1 MAEALP
7 LPRPGALSATQ
18 LSGPIVILLVL
29 CMLVVPLPP
38 AAISFLFALN
48 ISAGLVILGASLY
61 IPSPSEF
68 SSFPSV
74 LLTTT
79 LMRLALNVATARA
92 ILLNG
97 FTGPGAAGRVIES
110 FGQFAVGGNY
120 VVGGIIFVILII
132 INFVVVTKGASR
144 VAEVSARFMLDSLPG
159 RQMAIDAEINA
170 GILSPQAAERRRDTL
185 RREADFFGAMDGA
198 SKFVRGDVVAAMI
211 ILVVNMLGGLI
222 IGTLQDGLPLAD
234 AARTY
239 TLLTVGDGL
248 AAQIPSL
255 TISVAAGLVVTRV
268 ATGEDIGQQIKSQ
281 LSKYPQAL
289 AIAGAIMGAI
299 GVVPQMA
306 HIPFLALG
314 GALGVSAWRLSR
326 SAIAQNEAI
335 AAGMAA
341 PAAPNEVK
349 ADSLLDVTGVDPLG
363 MNIGFAL
370 APLVGTPPSAATP
383 GGQDAGRLLNR
394 LTAVRQR
401 YGRAMGFLVPAVH
414 IRDSSDLPAHGYR
427 FALRGASIGGGEAW
441 PGQFLAIEGPMVTEK
456 LSLGRAVK
464 DPAFGQSAI
473 WIPQSAIPEAEE
485 LGYTVVDAASAIATH
500 FAEILKRHGAELLGR
515 PQVEGLMTRLAET
528 TPRLAEDLRTNL
540 SIGII
545 RQVLQGLLSEEV
557 PIRDF
562 ERIGEALV
570 EEADGQIKDVE
581 RLLAAVRLRLGR
593 FIVAQCA
600 GTDPVFRVAVLQTR
614 LEALITKSL
623 RTAKESGIG
632 TEIEAETATHLR
644 DAAQA
649 AASAM
654 RARGQKPVLVVQGA
668 IRRPVARTVSG
679 ILPVIALEE
688 IPETTK
694 LQVVQTAEPGTVP
707 EASHA

>member
-1 MAEALP
+1 MAEAAI
-7 LPRPGALSATQ
+7 LPRPGSLSATQ

-29 CMLVVPLPP
+29 AMLVVPLPP

-74 LLTTT
+74 LLATT

-97 FTGPGAAGRVIES
+97 YTGPGAAGRVIES
-110 FGQFAVGGNY
+110 FGQFAVGGNF

-132 INFVVVTKGASR
+132 INFMVVTKGASR

-170 GILSPQAAERRRDTL
+170 GILSPQAAERRRDNL

-211 ILVVNMLGGLI
+211 ILVVNMLGGLV

-289 AIAGAIMGAI
+289 AIAAAIMGAI
-299 GVVPQMA
+299 GLVPQMA
-306 HIPFLALG
+306 HVPFLIFAAALG
-314 GALGVSAWRLSR
+314 TAAWRLSQT
-326 SAIAQNEAI
+326 AKAQDEAA
-335 AAGMAA
+335 AAGIA
-341 PAAPNEVK
+341 PAAAQNNEVK
-349 ADSLLDVTGVDPLG
+349 TDSLIDVTGVDPLG

-370 APLVGTPPSAATP
+370 APLVGP
-383 GGQDAGRLLNR
+383 GEGRLLNR

-427 FALRGASIGGGEAW
+427 FTLRGASIGGGEAW
-441 PGQFLAIEGPMVTEK
+441 PGQWLAIEGPMVTEK
-456 LSLGRAVK
+456 LSIGRIVK
-464 DPAFGQSAI
+464 DPAFGQAAV
-473 WIPQSAIPEAEE
+473 WIPQGGIPAAED
-485 LGYTVVDAASAIATH
+485 LGYTVVDAPSAMATH

-540 SIGII
+540 SIGLI
-545 RQVLQGLLSEEV
+545 RQVLQGLPAEEV

-570 EEADGQIKDVE
+570 EAADGGTKDIE
-581 RLLAAVRLRLGR
+581 KLLAAVRLRLGR
-593 FIVAQCA
+593 FIVTQVA
-600 GTDPVFRVAVLQTR
+600 GAEPTLRVAVLQQR
-614 LEALITKSL
+614 LEELVAKSL
-623 RTAKESGIG
+623 RTGRESGLG
-632 TEIEAETATHLR
+632 PEVEAETATHLR
-644 DAAQA
+644 QA
-649 AASAM
+649 AENAARAM
-654 RARGQKPVLVVQGA
+654 RLRGLKPVLVVQGV
-668 IRRPVARTVSG
+668 IRRAIARAIGGIIPV
-679 ILPVIALEE
+679 LALEE
-688 IPETTK
+688 IPETLP
-694 LQVVQTAEPGTVP
+694 LQVVHTAEPG
-707 EASHA
+707 AANG

>member
-1 MAEALP
+1 MADTLALP
-7 LPRPGALSATQ
+7 SSRAFSLGQ
-18 LSGPIVILLVL
+18 LSGPIVILMVLV
-29 CMLVVPLPP
+29 MLAIPLPGP
-38 AAISFLFALN
+38 AISFLFALN
-48 ISAGLVILGASLY
+48 ISAGLVILAASLY

-74 LLTTT
+74 LLATT

-97 FTGPGAAGRVIES
+97 YTGPGAAGHVIES

-222 IGTLQDGLPLAD
+222 IGTLQFGLPLGD

-268 ATGEDIGQQIKSQ
+268 ATGEDIGAQIKSQ

-289 AIAGAIMGAI
+289 AIAAAITTAI
-299 GVVPQMA
+299 GLVPQMA
-306 HIPFLALG
+306 HIPFLLLG
-314 GALGVSAWRLSR
+314 VALGVSAWRLSR
-326 SAIAQNEAI
+326 AQPEAEQI
-335 AAGMAA
+335 EAAQGENSKA
-341 PAAPNEVK
+341 EVK
-349 ADSLLDVTGVDPLG
+349 PDNLIDVSGVDPLG

-370 APLVGTPPSAATP
+370 APMVGT
-383 GGQDAGRLLNR
+383 GEGRLLGR

-414 IRDSSDLPAHGYR
+414 IRDSSELAAHGYR
-427 FALRGASIGGGEAW
+427 FTLRGATIGSGEAW
-441 PGQFLAIEGPMVTEK
+441 PGQWLAIEGPMVVEK
-456 LSLGRAVK
+456 LAIGRPVK
-464 DPAFGQSAI
+464 DAAFGQNAV
-473 WIPQSAIPEAEE
+473 WIPQGAIPAAEE
-485 LGYTVVDAASAIATH
+485 LGYTVVDTASAVATH
-500 FAEILKRHGAELLGR
+500 FAEVLKRYGADLLGR
-515 PQVEGLMTRLAET
+515 PQVEGLITRLAET
-528 TPRLAEDLRTNL
+528 TPRLAEDLRATL
-540 SIGII
+540 SAGII
-545 RQVLQGLLSEEV
+545 RQVCQGLLAEEV
-557 PIRDF
+557 PVRDF
-562 ERIGEALV
+562 ERIAEALV
-570 EEADGQIKDVE
+570 EAADGGAKEPE

-593 FIVAQCA
+593 FIA
-600 GTDPVFRVAVLQTR
+600 GQFMGSDPTLRVSVLQPK
-614 LEALITKSL
+614 LEELVTKSL
-623 RTAKESGIG
+623 RAARENAGG
-632 TEIEAETATHLR
+632 EVEAEIATHLR
-644 DAAQA
+644 QA
-649 AASAM
+649 AEQAAKAM
-654 RARGQKPVLVVQGA
+654 RARGSKPVLVVQA
-668 IRRPVARTVSG
+668 AMRRAVAKCVSG
-679 ILPVIALEE
+679 LLPVIALEE
-688 IPETTK
+688 IPETMP
-694 LQVVQTAEPGTVP
+694 LQVVHTAEPANG
-707 EASHA
+707 

>member
-1 MAEALP
+1 MADTLA
-7 LPRPGALSATQ
+7 LPRPRAFSLGQ
-18 LSGPIVILLVL
+18 LSGPLVILMVLV
-29 CMLVVPLPP
+29 MLAIPLPGP
-38 AAISFLFALN
+38 AISFLFALN
-48 ISAGLVILGASLY
+48 ISAGLVILAASLY

-74 LLTTT
+74 LLATT

-97 FTGPGAAGRVIES
+97 YTGPGAAGHVIES

-170 GILSPQAAERRRDTL
+170 GILSPQAAERRRDAL

-222 IGTLQDGLPLAD
+222 IGTLQFGLPLGD

-255 TISVAAGLVVTRV
+255 TISVAAGLIVTRV
-268 ATGEDIGQQIKSQ
+268 ATGEDIGAQIKSQ

-289 AIAGAIMGAI
+289 AIAAAITTAI
-299 GVVPQMA
+299 GLVPQMA
-306 HIPFLALG
+306 HIPFLLLG

-326 SAIAQNEAI
+326 AQPEAAQAA
-335 AAGMAA
+335 AAGDTENGKA
-341 PAAPNEVK
+341 EVK
-349 ADSLLDVTGVDPLG
+349 PDSLIDVSGVDPLG

-370 APLVGTPPSAATP
+370 APMVGQGEA
-383 GGQDAGRLLNR
+383 RLLGR

-414 IRDSSDLPAHGYR
+414 IRDSSELPAHGYR
-427 FALRGASIGGGEAW
+427 FTLRGATIGGGEAW
-441 PGQFLAIEGPMVTEK
+441 PGQWLAIEGPMVVEK
-456 LSLGRAVK
+456 LAIGRPVK
-464 DPAFGQSAI
+464 DAAFGQNAV
-473 WIPQSAIPEAEE
+473 WIPQGGIPAAEE
-485 LGYTVVDAASAIATH
+485 LGYTVVDTASAMATH
-500 FAEILKRHGAELLGR
+500 FAEVLKRYGADLLGR
-515 PQVEGLMTRLAET
+515 PQVEGLITRLAET
-528 TPRLAEDLRTNL
+528 TPRLAEDLRATL
-540 SIGII
+540 SAGII
-545 RQVLQGLLSEEV
+545 RQVCQGLLAEEV
-557 PIRDF
+557 PVRDF
-562 ERIGEALV
+562 ERIAEALV
-570 EEADGQIKDVE
+570 EAADGGAKEPE

-593 FIVAQCA
+593 FIA
-600 GTDPVFRVAVLQTR
+600 GQFMGSDPTLRVSVLQPK
-614 LEALITKSL
+614 LEELVTKSL
-623 RTAKESGIG
+623 RAARENAGG
-632 TEIEAETATHLR
+632 EVEAEIATHLR
-644 DAAQA
+644 QA
-649 AASAM
+649 AEQAAKAM
-654 RARGQKPVLVVQGA
+654 RARSAKPVLVVQA
-668 IRRPVARTVSG
+668 AMRRAVAKCVSG
-679 ILPVIALEE
+679 IIPVIALEE
-688 IPETTK
+688 IPETMP
-694 LQVVQTAEPGTVP
+694 LQVVHTAESANG
-707 EASHA
+707 

>member
-1 MAEALP
+1 MANALALP
-7 LPRPGALSATQ
+7 RPPGALSFTQ

-29 CMLVVPLPP
+29 VMLVVPLPP

-74 LLTTT
+74 LLATT

-97 FTGPGAAGRVIES
+97 YTGPGAAGHVIES

-120 VVGGIIFVILII
+120 VVGGIIFLILII
-132 INFVVVTKGASR
+132 INFTVVTKGASR

-170 GILSPQAAERRRDTL
+170 GLLSPAAAERRRDNL

-222 IGTLQDGLPLAD
+222 IGTLQYGLPLAD

-268 ATGEDIGQQIKSQ
+268 ATGEDIGEQIRSQ
-281 LSKYPQAL
+281 LAKYPQAL
-289 AIAGAIMGAI
+289 AIAAAITGAI
-299 GVVPQMA
+299 GLVPQMA
-306 HIPFLALG
+306 HIPFLLLATALG
-314 GALGVSAWRLSR
+314 TAAWRLDR
-326 SAIAQNEAI
+326 AAKI
-335 AAGMAA
+335 AASPEAAAKALPA
-341 PAAPNEVK
+341 PAEVK
-349 ADSLLDVTGVDPLG
+349 SDSLVDVTGVDPLG
-363 MNIGFAL
+363 MNIGFGL
-370 APLVGTPPSAATP
+370 APLVGQ
-383 GGQDAGRLLNR
+383 GEGRLLNR

-414 IRDSSDLPAHGYR
+414 VRDSSDLPAHGYR
-427 FALRGASIGGGEAW
+427 FTLRGAAIGGGEAW
-441 PGQFLAIEGPMVTEK
+441 PGQWLAIEGPMVVEK
-456 LSLGRAVK
+456 LTIGRPVK
-464 DPAFGQSAI
+464 DPAFGQAAVWVPQGS
-473 WIPQSAIPEAEE
+473 IPIAEE
-485 LGYTVVDAASAIATH
+485 LGYTVVDAPSAMATH

-515 PQVEGLMTRLAET
+515 PQVEGLLTRLAET
-528 TPRLAEDLRTNL
+528 TPRLAEDLRNTL
-540 SIGII
+540 SVGMV
-545 RQVLQGLLSEEV
+545 RQVLQGLLAEEV

-562 ERIGEALV
+562 ERIAEALV
-570 EEADGQIKDVE
+570 EAGDGGAKDPDK
-581 RLLAAVRLRLGR
+581 LLAAVRLRLGR
-593 FIVAQCA
+593 FIVSQIA
-600 GTDPVFRVAVLQTR
+600 GADPAFRVAVLPSK
-614 LEALITKSL
+614 LEELIGKSL
-623 RTAKESGIG
+623 RTSKDNAIG
-632 TEIEAETATHLR
+632 AEVEAETAQHLR
-644 DAAQA
+644 QA
-649 AASAM
+649 AEQAAKSM
-654 RARGQKPVLVVQGA
+654 RARGLKPVLVVPA
-668 IRRPVARTVSG
+668 ALRRAVARAAAG
-679 ILPVIALEE
+679 LIPVVALEE
-688 IPETTK
+688 IPDTMP
-694 LQVVQTAEPGTVP
+694 LQVVQSAEPGVV
-707 EASHA
+707 HG

>member
-1 MAEALP
+1 MADAAI

-29 CMLVVPLPP
+29 AMLVVPLPP

-74 LLTTT
+74 LLATT

-97 FTGPGAAGRVIES
+97 YTGPGAAGHVIES
-110 FGQFAVGGNY
+110 FGQFAVGGNF

-132 INFVVVTKGASR
+132 INFMVVTKGASR

-170 GILSPQAAERRRDTL
+170 GILSPQAAERRRENL

-222 IGTLQDGLPLAD
+222 IGTLQYGLPLAD

-255 TISVAAGLVVTRV
+255 TISVAAGLIVTRV
-268 ATGEDIGQQIKSQ
+268 ATGEDIGQQVKSQ

-289 AIAGAIMGAI
+289 AIAAGIMGAI
-299 GVVPQMA
+299 GLVPQMA
-306 HIPFLALG
+306 HIPFLMFATGLG
-314 GALGVSAWRLSR
+314 ITAWRLSR
-326 SAIAQNEAI
+326 TAIAQDAAV
-335 AAGMAA
+335 AAGKA
-341 PAAPNEVK
+341 PAAAASSEVK
-349 ADSLLDVTGVDPLG
+349 VDTLVDVTGVDPLG

-370 APLVGTPPSAATP
+370 APLVGQ
-383 GGQDAGRLLNR
+383 GEGRLLNR

-427 FALRGASIGGGEAW
+427 FTLRGASIGGGEAW
-441 PGQFLAIEGPMVTEK
+441 PGQWLAIEGPLVTEK
-456 LSLGRAVK
+456 LSIGRAVK
-464 DPAFGQSAI
+464 DPAFGHAAV
-473 WIPQSAIPEAEE
+473 WIPQSAIPAAEE
-485 LGYTVVDAASAIATH
+485 LGYTVVDAPSAMATH

-540 SIGII
+540 TIGLI
-545 RQVLQGLLSEEV
+545 RQVLQGLLAEEV

-570 EEADGQIKDVE
+570 EAADGPSKDVD

-593 FIVAQCA
+593 FIVTQYA
-600 GTDPVFRVAVLQTR
+600 GSESVLRVAVLQSR
-614 LEALITKSL
+614 LEELVTKSL
-623 RTAKESGIG
+623 RTGKESGIG
-632 TEIEAETATHLR
+632 QEIEAETATHLR
-644 DAAQA
+644 QA
-649 AASAM
+649 AEAATRAM
-654 RARGQKPVLVVQGA
+654 RGRGQKPVLVVQGA
-668 IRRPVARTVSG
+668 IRRAVARAVSG
-679 ILPVIALEE
+679 VMPVIALEE
-688 IPETTK
+688 IPETLP
-694 LQVVQTAEPGTVP
+694 LQVVQTAEPGG
-707 EASHA
+707 ANG

>member
-1 MAEALP
+1 MADALA
-7 LPRPGALSATQ
+7 LPRPRGFSLGQ
-18 LSGPIVILLVL
+18 LSGPVVILLVL
-29 CMLVVPLPP
+29 VMLAMPLPP

-74 LLTTT
+74 LLATT

-97 FTGPGAAGRVIES
+97 YTGPGAAGHVIES

-211 ILVVNMLGGLI
+211 ILAVNMVGGLV
-222 IGTLQDGLPLAD
+222 IGCLQYGLPLGD

-255 TISVAAGLVVTRV
+255 TISIAAGLVVTRV
-268 ATGEDIGQQIKSQ
+268 ATGEDIGAQIKSQ

-289 AIAGAIMGAI
+289 AIAAAITIAI
-299 GVVPQMA
+299 GLVPQMA
-306 HIPFLALG
+306 HIPFLLLG
-314 GALGVSAWRLSR
+314 GALGVSSWRLSR
-326 SAIAQNEAI
+326 TKPDAEQIEAAQNENAK
-335 AAGMAA
+335 
-341 PAAPNEVK
+341 PEVK
-349 ADSLLDVTGVDPLG
+349 PDSLTDVSGVDPLG

-370 APLVGTPPSAATP
+370 APMVGQ
-383 GGQDAGRLLNR
+383 GEGRLLGR

-414 IRDSSDLPAHGYR
+414 IRDSSELPAHGYR
-427 FALRGASIGGGEAW
+427 FTLRGAAIGGGEAW
-441 PGQFLAIEGPMVTEK
+441 PGQWLAIEGPMVVDK
-456 LSLGRAVK
+456 LSVGRPVK
-464 DPAFGQSAI
+464 DPAFGQNAV
-473 WIPQSAIPEAEE
+473 WIPQGAIPAAEE
-485 LGYTVVDAASAIATH
+485 LGYTVVDAASALATH
-500 FAEILKRHGAELLGR
+500 FAEVLKRYGADLLGR

-528 TPRLAEDLRTNL
+528 TPRLAEDLRAAL
-540 SIGII
+540 PAGVI
-545 RQVLQGLLSEEV
+545 RQVCQGLLAEEV
-557 PIRDF
+557 PVRDF
-562 ERIGEALV
+562 ERIAEALV
-570 EEADGQIKDVE
+570 EAADGGAKDPE

-593 FIVAQCA
+593 FIA
-600 GTDPVFRVAVLQTR
+600 GQFMGAEPALRVAVLQPK
-614 LEALITKSL
+614 LEELVGKSL
-623 RTAKESGIG
+623 RAAREAAGG
-632 TEIEAETATHLR
+632 EVEAEIATHLR
-644 DAAQA
+644 QA
-649 AASAM
+649 AEQTAKAM
-654 RARGQKPVLVVQGA
+654 RARGAKPVLVVQA
-668 IRRPVARTVSG
+668 AMRRAVAKCVSG
-679 ILPVIALEE
+679 LLPVIALEE
-688 IPETTK
+688 IPETMP
-694 LQVVQTAEPGTVP
+694 LQVVHTAEPANG
-707 EASHA
+707 

>member
-1 MAEALP
+1 MAEAAI
-7 LPRPGALSATQ
+7 LPRPGSLSATQ

-29 CMLVVPLPP
+29 AMLVVPLPP

-74 LLTTT
+74 LLATT

-97 FTGPGAAGRVIES
+97 YTGPGAAGRVIES
-110 FGQFAVGGNY
+110 FGQFAVGGNF

-132 INFVVVTKGASR
+132 INFMVVTKGASR

-170 GILSPQAAERRRDTL
+170 GILSPQAAERRRDNL

-211 ILVVNMLGGLI
+211 ILVVNMLGGLV

-289 AIAGAIMGAI
+289 AIAAAIMGAI
-299 GVVPQMA
+299 GLVPQMA
-306 HIPFLALG
+306 HVPFLIFAAALG
-314 GALGVSAWRLSR
+314 TAAWRLSQT
-326 SAIAQNEAI
+326 AKAQDEAA
-335 AAGMAA
+335 AAGIA
-341 PAAPNEVK
+341 PAAAQNNEVK
-349 ADSLLDVTGVDPLG
+349 TDSLIDVTGVDPLG

-370 APLVGTPPSAATP
+370 APLVGP
-383 GGQDAGRLLNR
+383 GEGRLLNR

-427 FALRGASIGGGEAW
+427 FTLRGASIGGGEAW
-441 PGQFLAIEGPMVTEK
+441 PGQWLAIEGPMVTEK
-456 LSLGRAVK
+456 LSIGRIVK
-464 DPAFGQSAI
+464 DPAFGQAAV
-473 WIPQSAIPEAEE
+473 WIPQGGIPAAED
-485 LGYTVVDAASAIATH
+485 LGYTVVDAPSAMATH

-540 SIGII
+540 SIGLI
-545 RQVLQGLLSEEV
+545 RQVLQGLLAEEV

-570 EEADGQIKDVE
+570 EAADGGTKDIE
-581 RLLAAVRLRLGR
+581 KLLAAVRLRLGR
-593 FIVAQCA
+593 FIVTQVA
-600 GTDPVFRVAVLQTR
+600 GAEPTLRVAVLQQR
-614 LEALITKSL
+614 LEELVAKSL
-623 RTAKESGIG
+623 RTGRESGLG
-632 TEIEAETATHLR
+632 PEVEAETATHLR
-644 DAAQA
+644 QA
-649 AASAM
+649 AENAARAM
-654 RARGQKPVLVVQGA
+654 RLRGLKPVLVVQGV
-668 IRRPVARTVSG
+668 IRRAIARAIGGIIPV
-679 ILPVIALEE
+679 LALEE
-688 IPETTK
+688 IPETLP
-694 LQVVQTAEPGTVP
+694 LQVVHTAEPG
-707 EASHA
+707 AANG

>member
-1 MAEALP
+1 MADAAALP
-7 LPRPGALSATQ
+7 RANPLSLTQ
-18 LSGPIVILLVL
+18 LSGPIVVLLVL
-29 CMLVVPLPP
+29 VMLVVPLPP
-38 AAISFLFALN
+38 ACISFLFALN

-61 IPSPSEF
+61 IPSPAEF

-74 LLTTT
+74 LLATT

-97 FTGPGAAGRVIES
+97 YAGPGAAGRVIES

-170 GILSPQAAERRRDTL
+170 GILSPQAAERRREML

-211 ILVVNMLGGLI
+211 ILVVNMVGGLI
-222 IGTLQDGLPLAD
+222 IGTLQFGLPLAD

-268 ATGEDIGQQIKSQ
+268 ATGEDIGGQIKSQ

-289 AIAGAIMGAI
+289 AIAAALTGAI
-299 GVVPQMA
+299 GLIPEMA
-306 HIPFLALG
+306 HIPFFALAAALG
-314 GALGVSAWRLSR
+314 AASWRLSR
-326 SAIAQNEAI
+326 AAQAPEA
-335 AAGMAA
+335 AAEAGKTGGIDNQ
-341 PAAPNEVK
+341 PAEAKV
-349 ADSLLDVTGVDPLG
+349 DSLVDVTGVDPLG

-370 APLVGTPPSAATP
+370 TPLVGA
-383 GGQDAGRLLNR
+383 GEGRLLNR

-414 IRDSSDLPAHGYR
+414 IRDSSELTAHGYR
-427 FALRGASIGGGEAW
+427 FTLRGAAIGGGEVW
-441 PGQFLAIEGPMVTEK
+441 PGQWLAIEGPMVTEK
-456 LSLGRAVK
+456 LTIGRAVK
-464 DPAFGQSAI
+464 DAAFGQAAV
-473 WIPQSAIPEAEE
+473 WIPQGAIPAAEE
-485 LGYTVVDAASAIATH
+485 LGYTVVDAPSAIATH
-500 FAEILKRHGAELLGR
+500 FAEILKRYGAELLGR

-540 SIGII
+540 SIGVV
-545 RQVLQGLLSEEV
+545 RQVLQGLLAEEV

-562 ERIGEALV
+562 ERIAEALV
-570 EEADGQIKDVE
+570 EAGDAGAKEPEK
-581 RLLAAVRLRLGR
+581 LLAAVRLRLGR
-593 FIVAQCA
+593 FIVSQLA
-600 GTDPVFRVAVLQTR
+600 GTETTLRVAVLQPK
-614 LEALITKSL
+614 LEELIGKSL
-623 RTAKESGIG
+623 RTAKDGGMGAEV
-632 TEIEAETATHLR
+632 EAETAQHLR
-644 DAAQA
+644 DAAVQA
-649 AASAM
+649 ARTM
-654 RARGQKPVLVVQGA
+654 RAKGARPVLVVQANMRRA
-668 IRRPVARTVSG
+668 IARTVSG
-679 ILPVIALEE
+679 LLPVVALEE
-688 IPETTK
+688 IPDTMP
-694 LQVVQTAEPGTVP
+694 LQVITTAEPGGV
-707 EASHA
+707 HA

>member
-1 MAEALP
+1 MADAAI

-29 CMLVVPLPP
+29 AMLVVPLPP

-74 LLTTT
+74 LLATT

-97 FTGPGAAGRVIES
+97 YTGPGAAGHVIES
-110 FGQFAVGGNY
+110 FGQFAVGGNF

-132 INFVVVTKGASR
+132 INFMVVTKGASR

-170 GILSPQAAERRRDTL
+170 GILSPQAAERRRDNL

-222 IGTLQDGLPLAD
+222 IGTMQDGLPLAD

-255 TISVAAGLVVTRV
+255 TISVAAGLIVTRV
-268 ATGEDIGQQIKSQ
+268 ATGEDIGRQIQSQ

-289 AIAGAIMGAI
+289 AIAAAIMGAI
-299 GVVPQMA
+299 GLVPQMA
-306 HIPFLALG
+306 HIPFLLFAAALG
-314 GALGVSAWRLSR
+314 TAAWRLSR
-326 SAIAQNEAI
+326 TAIANDAAV
-335 AAGMAA
+335 AAGKPAAAA
-341 PAAPNEVK
+341 PTEVK
-349 ADSLLDVTGVDPLG
+349 PDSLIDVTGVDPLG

-370 APLVGTPPSAATP
+370 APLVGP
-383 GGQDAGRLLNR
+383 GEGRLLNR
-394 LTAVRQR
+394 LTSVRQR

-427 FALRGASIGGGEAW
+427 FTLRGASIGGGEAW
-441 PGQFLAIEGPMVTEK
+441 PGQWLAIEGPMVTEK
-456 LSLGRAVK
+456 LSIGRPVK
-464 DPAFGQSAI
+464 DPAFGQAAV
-473 WIPQSAIPEAEE
+473 WVPQSAIPAAEE
-485 LGYTVVDAASAIATH
+485 LGYTVVDAPSAMATH

-540 SIGII
+540 TIGLI
-545 RQVLQGLLSEEV
+545 RQVLQGLLAEEV

-570 EEADGQIKDVE
+570 EAADGPMKDVD

-593 FIVAQCA
+593 FIVTQCA
-600 GTDPVFRVAVLQTR
+600 GTEPILRVAVLQQR
-614 LEALITKSL
+614 LEELVSKSL
-623 RTAKESGIG
+623 RTGKESGIG
-632 TEIEAETATHLR
+632 PEIEAETATHLR
-644 DAAQA
+644 QA
-649 AASAM
+649 AESASRAM
-654 RARGQKPVLVVQGA
+654 RGRGQKPVLVVQGP
-668 IRRPVARTVSG
+668 IRRAVARAIGG
-679 ILPVIALEE
+679 IMPVIALEE
-688 IPETTK
+688 IPETLP
-694 LQVVQTAEPGTVP
+694 LQVVQTAEPG
-707 EASHA
+707 AAHG

>member
-1 MAEALP
+1 MAETAT
-7 LPRPGALSATQ
+7 LPRVSALSATQ
-18 LSGPIVILLVL
+18 LSGPIVVLLVL
-29 CMLVVPLPP
+29 VMLVVPLPP

-61 IPSPSEF
+61 IPSPAEF

-74 LLTTT
+74 LLATT

-92 ILLNG
+92 ILLHG
-97 FTGPGAAGRVIES
+97 YTGPGAAGHVIES

-120 VVGGIIFVILII
+120 VVGGIIFIILII

-170 GILSPQAAERRRDTL
+170 GILSPQAAERRREML

-211 ILVVNMLGGLI
+211 ILVVNMVGGLI
-222 IGTLQDGLPLAD
+222 IGALQYGLPLAD

-281 LSKYPQAL
+281 LEKYPQAL
-289 AIAGAIMGAI
+289 AIAAAMTGAI
-299 GVVPQMA
+299 GLVPQMA
-306 HIPFLALG
+306 HIPFLMLAAALG
-314 GALGVSAWRLSR
+314 TAAWRLSR
-326 SAIAQNEAI
+326 
-335 AAGMAA
+335 AA
-341 PAAPNEVK
+341 NRK
-349 ADSLLDVTGVDPLG
+349 ADAALNAPEAGEATPASEIKTDSLVDVTGVDPLG

-370 APLVGTPPSAATP
+370 APLVGP
-383 GGQDAGRLLNR
+383 GEGRLLGR

-414 IRDSSDLPAHGYR
+414 IRDSSDLAAHAYR
-427 FALRGASIGGGEAW
+427 FTLRGAAIGGGEAW
-441 PGQFLAIEGPMVTEK
+441 PGQWLAIEGPMVTEK
-456 LSLGRAVK
+456 LSIGRPVK
-464 DPAFGQSAI
+464 DPAFGHEAV
-473 WIPQSAIPEAEE
+473 WIPQGAIPAAEE
-485 LGYTVVDAASAIATH
+485 LGYTVVDAPSAMATH

-515 PQVEGLMTRLAET
+515 PQVEGLITRLAET

-540 SIGII
+540 PVGLV
-545 RQVLQGLLSEEV
+545 RQVLQGLLAEEV

-562 ERIGEALV
+562 ERIAEALV
-570 EEADGQIKDVE
+570 EAADAGVKDVE
-581 RLLAAVRLRLGR
+581 KLLAAVRLRLGR
-593 FIVAQCA
+593 FIVSQIA
-600 GTDPVFRVAVLQTR
+600 GADPALRVAVLPPR
-614 LEALITKSL
+614 LEELITKSL
-623 RTAKESGIG
+623 RAGRESGIG
-632 TEIEAETATHLR
+632 AEIEAEI
-644 DAAQA
+644 AQHVRESA
-649 AASAM
+649 AAVVRAM
-654 RARGQKPVLVVQGA
+654 RARGAKPVLVVQGLL
-668 IRRPVARTVSG
+668 RRAVARAVAG
-679 ILPVIALEE
+679 MLPVLALEE
-688 IPETTK
+688 IPDTLP
-694 LQVVQTAEPGTVP
+694 LQVVHTAEAG
-707 EASHA
+707 AAHG

>member
-1 MAEALP
+1 MADAIT
-7 LPRPGALSATQ
+7 LPRSPAFNLSQ
-18 LSGPIVILLVL
+18 LSGPLVILMVLV
-29 CMLVVPLPP
+29 MLAVPLPG

-68 SSFPSV
+68 SSFPSI
-74 LLTTT
+74 LLATT

-97 FTGPGAAGRVIES
+97 YTGPGAAGHVIES

-120 VVGGIIFVILII
+120 VVGGIIFIILII
-132 INFVVVTKGASR
+132 INFVVITKGASR

-170 GILSPQAAERRRDTL
+170 GILSPQTAERRRETL

-222 IGTLQDGLPLAD
+222 IGTMQFGLPLAD

-268 ATGEDIGQQIKSQ
+268 ATGEDIGAQIKSQ

-289 AIAGAIMGAI
+289 AIASVITLAI
-299 GVVPQMA
+299 GLVPQMA
-306 HIPFLALG
+306 HIPFLLLG
-314 GALGVSAWRLSR
+314 GALGVSAWQLSR
-326 SAIAQNEAI
+326 TQPEAAR
-335 AAGMAA
+335 AATADDAENGKA
-341 PAAPNEVK
+341 EVK
-349 ADSLLDVTGVDPLG
+349 PDNLTDVSGVDPLG

-370 APLVGTPPSAATP
+370 APMVGQ
-383 GGQDAGRLLNR
+383 GEGRLLGR

-414 IRDSSDLPAHGYR
+414 IRDSSELPAHGYR
-427 FALRGASIGGGEAW
+427 FTLRGAAIGCGEAW
-441 PGQFLAIEGPMVTEK
+441 PGQWLAIEGPMVVEK
-456 LSLGRAVK
+456 LSIGRPVK
-464 DPAFGQSAI
+464 DPAFGQNAV
-473 WIPQSAIPEAEE
+473 WIPQGGIPAAEE

-500 FAEILKRHGAELLGR
+500 FAEVLKRHGADLLGR

-528 TPRLAEDLRTNL
+528 TPRLAEDLRAIL
-540 SIGII
+540 SAGII
-545 RQVLQGLLSEEV
+545 RQVCQGLLAEEV
-557 PIRDF
+557 PVRDF
-562 ERIGEALV
+562 ERIAEALV
-570 EEADGQIKDVE
+570 EAADGGAKDPE
-581 RLLAAVRLRLGR
+581 KLLAAVRLRLGR
-593 FIVAQCA
+593 FIAGQFA
-600 GTDPVFRVAVLQTR
+600 GTEPTLRVAVLQPK
-614 LEALITKSL
+614 LEELVNKSM
-623 RTAKESGIG
+623 RAARENAGG
-632 TEIEAETATHLR
+632 EVEAEIATHLR
-644 DAAQA
+644 QA
-649 AASAM
+649 AEQAAKAM
-654 RARGQKPVLVVQGA
+654 RARGAKPVLVVQA
-668 IRRPVARTVSG
+668 AMRRAVAKCVSG
-679 ILPVIALEE
+679 LLPVIALEE
-688 IPETTK
+688 IPETMP
-694 LQVVQTAEPGTVP
+694 LQVVHTAEPANG
-707 EASHA
+707 

>member
-1 MAEALP
+1 MADAAIIA
-7 LPRPGALSATQ
+7 RPGALSATQ

-29 CMLVVPLPP
+29 VMLVVPLPP

-74 LLTTT
+74 LLATT

-97 FTGPGAAGRVIES
+97 YTGPGAAGRVIES

-211 ILVVNMLGGLI
+211 ILVVNMLGGLV

-234 AARTY
+234 AARTF

-268 ATGEDIGQQIKSQ
+268 ATGEDIGQQIKTQ

-289 AIAGAIMGAI
+289 AIAAAIMGAI
-299 GVVPQMA
+299 GVVPEMA
-306 HIPFLALG
+306 HIPFLALAA
-314 GALGVSAWRLSR
+314 ALGTAAWRLAR
-326 SAIAQNEAI
+326 AARLQDAA
-335 AAGMAA
+335 AAGPA
-341 PAAPNEVK
+341 PAPSSEVK
-349 ADSLLDVTGVDPLG
+349 TDSLVDVTGVDPLG

-370 APLVGTPPSAATP
+370 APLVGP
-383 GGQDAGRLLNR
+383 GEGRLLNR

-427 FALRGASIGGGEAW
+427 FTLRGAAIGGGEAW
-441 PGQFLAIEGPMVTEK
+441 PGQWLAIEGPMVTEK
-456 LSLGRAVK
+456 LNLGRAVK
-464 DPAFGQSAI
+464 DPAFGQAAI
-473 WIPQSAIPEAEE
+473 WIPQGAIPAAEE
-485 LGYTVVDAASAIATH
+485 LGYTVVDAPSAIATH
-500 FAEILKRHGAELLGR
+500 FAEILKRFGAELLGR
-515 PQVEGLMTRLAET
+515 PQVEGLMSRLAET
-528 TPRLAEDLRTNL
+528 TPRLAEDLRAQL
-540 SIGII
+540 SIGLI
-545 RQVLQGLLSEEV
+545 RQVLQGLLAEEV
-557 PIRDF
+557 PVRDF

-570 EEADGQIKDVE
+570 EAADGAAKEPVRDVE
-581 RLLAAVRLRLGR
+581 KLLAAVRLRLGR
-593 FIVAQCA
+593 FIVAQAA
-600 GTDPVFRVAVLQTR
+600 GPEAVLRVAVLQPR
-614 LEALITKSL
+614 LEELVAKSV
-623 RTAKESGIG
+623 RTGRESGIG
-632 TEIEAETATHLR
+632 PEIEAETATHLR
-644 DAAQA
+644 QA
-649 AASAM
+649 AEAASRAM
-654 RARGQKPVLVVQGA
+654 RARGLKPVLVVQAA
-668 IRRPVARTVSG
+668 IRRAVARAIAG
-679 ILPVIALEE
+679 LMPVLALEE
-688 IPETTK
+688 IPETLP
-694 LQVVQTAEPGTVP
+694 LQVVQTAEPPAPAPQAMAPANG
-707 EASHA
+707 

>member
-1 MAEALP
+1 MANALALP
-7 LPRPGALSATQ
+7 RPPGALSFTQ

-29 CMLVVPLPP
+29 VMLVVPLPP

-74 LLTTT
+74 LLATT

-97 FTGPGAAGRVIES
+97 YTGPGAAGHVIES

-120 VVGGIIFVILII
+120 VVGGIIFLILII
-132 INFVVVTKGASR
+132 INFTVVTKGASR

-170 GILSPQAAERRRDTL
+170 GLLSPAAAERRRDNL

-222 IGTLQDGLPLAD
+222 IGTLQYGLPLAD

-268 ATGEDIGQQIKSQ
+268 ATGEDIGEQIRSQ
-281 LSKYPQAL
+281 LAKYPQAL
-289 AIAGAIMGAI
+289 AIAAAITGAI
-299 GVVPQMA
+299 GLVPQMA
-306 HIPFLALG
+306 HIPFLLLATALG
-314 GALGVSAWRLSR
+314 TAAWRLDR
-326 SAIAQNEAI
+326 AAKI
-335 AAGMAA
+335 AASPEAAAKALPA
-341 PAAPNEVK
+341 PAEVK
-349 ADSLLDVTGVDPLG
+349 SDSLVDVTGVDPLG
-363 MNIGFAL
+363 MNIGFGL
-370 APLVGTPPSAATP
+370 APLVGQ
-383 GGQDAGRLLNR
+383 GDGRLLNR

-414 IRDSSDLPAHGYR
+414 VRDSSDLPAHGYR
-427 FALRGASIGGGEAW
+427 FTLRGAPIGGGEAW
-441 PGQFLAIEGPMVTEK
+441 PGQWLAIEGPMVVEK
-456 LSLGRAVK
+456 LSIGRPVK
-464 DPAFGQSAI
+464 DPAFGQAAVWVPQGS
-473 WIPQSAIPEAEE
+473 IPIAEE
-485 LGYTVVDAASAIATH
+485 LGYTVVDAPSAMATH

-515 PQVEGLMTRLAET
+515 PQVEGLLTRLAET
-528 TPRLAEDLRTNL
+528 TPRLAEDLRNAL
-540 SIGII
+540 SVGMV
-545 RQVLQGLLSEEV
+545 RQVLQGLLAEEV

-562 ERIGEALV
+562 ERIAEALV
-570 EEADGQIKDVE
+570 EAGDGGAKDPDK
-581 RLLAAVRLRLGR
+581 LLAAVRLRLGR
-593 FIVAQCA
+593 FIVSQIA
-600 GTDPVFRVAVLQTR
+600 GADPAFRVAVLPSK
-614 LEALITKSL
+614 LEELIGKSL
-623 RTAKESGIG
+623 RTSKDNAIG
-632 TEIEAETATHLR
+632 AEVEAETAQHLR
-644 DAAQA
+644 QA
-649 AASAM
+649 AEQAAKSM
-654 RARGQKPVLVVQGA
+654 RARGLKPVLVVPA
-668 IRRPVARTVSG
+668 ALRRAVARAAAG
-679 ILPVIALEE
+679 LIPVVALEE
-688 IPETTK
+688 IPDTMP
-694 LQVVQTAEPGTVP
+694 LQVVQSAEPGVVNG
-707 EASHA
+707 

>member
-1 MAEALP
+1 MAEAAIMK
-7 LPRPGALSATQ
+7 RPGALSATQ
-18 LSGPIVILLVL
+18 LSGPIVILLILV
-29 CMLVVPLPP
+29 MLVVPLPP

-61 IPSPSEF
+61 IPSPAEF

-74 LLTTT
+74 LLATTM
-79 LMRLALNVATARA
+79 MRLALNVATARA

-97 FTGPGAAGRVIES
+97 YTGPGAAGHVIES

-159 RQMAIDAEINA
+159 RQMSIDAEINA
-170 GILSPQAAERRRDTL
+170 GILSPQAAERRRETL

-222 IGTLQDGLPLAD
+222 IGTLQYGLPLAD

-255 TISVAAGLVVTRV
+255 TISVAAGLIVTRV
-268 ATGEDIGQQIKSQ
+268 ATGEDIGAQIQSQ

-289 AIAGAIMGAI
+289 AIAAAIMGAI
-299 GVVPQMA
+299 GLVPQMA
-306 HIPFLALG
+306 HIPFLGFGAVLG
-314 GALGVSAWRLSR
+314 FAAWRLSR
-326 SAIAQNEAI
+326 AAAAEDKAL
-335 AAGMAA
+335 AAGAA
-341 PAAPNEVK
+341 PKPSGEAKTDQLV
-349 ADSLLDVTGVDPLG
+349 DVTGVDPLG
-363 MNIGFAL
+363 MTIGFAL
-370 APLVGTPPSAATP
+370 APLVGP
-383 GGQDAGRLLNR
+383 GEGRLLNR

-427 FALRGASIGGGEAW
+427 FTLRGAAIGGGEAW
-441 PGQFLAIEGPMVTEK
+441 PGQWLAIEGPMVLDRLTI
-456 LSLGRAVK
+456 GRPVK
-464 DPAFGQSAI
+464 DPAYGQPAI
-473 WIPQSAIPEAEE
+473 WINQAQIATAEE
-485 LGYTVVDAASAIATH
+485 LGYTVVDAPSAMATH

-515 PQVEGLMTRLAET
+515 PQVEGLLSRLAET
-528 TPRLAEDLRTNL
+528 VPRLAEDLRTTL
-540 SIGII
+540 TVGLI
-545 RQVLQGLLSEEV
+545 RQVLQGLLAEEV

-570 EEADGQIKDVE
+570 EAADGPNKDPE

-593 FIVAQCA
+593 FIATQACGPEPVAK
-600 GTDPVFRVAVLQTR
+600 VAVLPSK
-614 LEALITKSL
+614 LEELIQRSL
-623 RTAKESGIG
+623 RTARESGLG
-632 TEIEAETATHLR
+632 AEIEAETATHLR
-644 DAAQA
+644 EAAQA
-649 AASAM
+649 AAKAM
-654 RARGQKPVLVVQGA
+654 RARGQKPVLVVPGA
-668 IRRPVARTVSG
+668 MRRAVARIAAP

-688 IPETTK
+688 IPETLS
-694 LQVVQTAEPGTVP
+694 LQVVQAAGP
-707 EASHA
+707 EAVIHG